1 MLGRLSLLAYFKVVI
16 YPGCRHGARMAGC
29 DKQLL
34 QIRDTNTA
42 PSELEQ
48 LNALAGCCRK
58 RVGVTQHDP

>member
-1 MLGRLSLLAYFKVVI
+1 
-16 YPGCRHGARMAGC
+16 MAGC